1 MIDISTA
8 TLDVIT
14 AIKEKGAVKF
24 TYKDKDISR
33 YIKPVSFY
41 GDFDGFE
48 GVDISIDEYRKFS
61 FNSVTEWNGVF
72 NTPNIIQ
79 NKIDKLDDAIIESR
93 EITKEA
99 KGLSYPIGD
108 IMCKLSSLAETLGL
122 DNDMEYM
129 LESVREAQHNLE
141 SSFYDCE
148 SVFEEHRSTL
158 QLELDEIEDV

>member
-24 TYKDKDISR
+24 TYKDKDITR

-72 NTPNIIQ
+72 NTPKIIQ
-79 NKIDKLDDAIIESR
+79 NKIDKFSEKKINKTVNKKTYKKTYKKKR
-93 EITKEA
+93 YYKKTK
-99 KGLSYPIGD
+99 
-108 IMCKLSSLAETLGL
+108 
-122 DNDMEYM
+122 
-129 LESVREAQHNLE
+129 
-141 SSFYDCE
+141 
-148 SVFEEHRSTL
+148 
-158 QLELDEIEDV
+158 